1 MWHISQHNSI
11 THNEFSRCRSARP
24 VSLWPGESIG
34 RIAWRHGWQWTSPP
48 PRSPGNDA
56 MMPCPVPGK
65 KTAGESPGWF
75 HQNKSRDV
83 NDDLMVLNHVN
94 TLVLLSYSNESPW
107 VHDES
112 WWIILLSKIITVPI
126 LRRWYWINYHWV
138 VTVIPVT
145 HWMFGVDSG
154 GPQKWPRHPTQ
165 DLRMIGEV
173 LQDLREMS
181 APRCLKFCS
190 GWSQIRGRCLR
201 KDSSTFQPCEFQHM
215 RTSIHTQLSRPF
227 SARCPLCRFDHSCN
241 CGHWLSSG
249 KPLCHI

>member
-1 MWHISQHNSI
+1 MLI
-11 THNEFSRCRSARP
+11 
-24 VSLWPGESIG
+24 
-34 RIAWRHGWQWTSPP
+34 
-48 PRSPGNDA
+48 
-56 MMPCPVPGK
+56 
-65 KTAGESPGWF
+65 
-75 HQNKSRDV
+75 
-83 NDDLMVLNHVN
+83 

-154 GPQKWPRHPTQ
+154 EPQKWPRHPTQ

-181 APRCLKFCS
+181 PRCLKFWLEPRC
-190 GWSQIRGRCLR
+190 RGRCLR
-201 KDSSTFQPCEFQHM
+201 YKIPPLKKSPVSFQHII
-215 RTSIHTQLSRPF
+215 RTSKKHTQLSRPF
-227 SARCPLCRFDHSCN
+227 SARYWVI
-241 CGHWLSSG
+241 GHWS
-249 KPLCHI
+249 